1 VTQLDLPTAAAPVNS
16 VKLVELEHASC
27 VAGGR
32 TLLQLPQ
39 LVLHAGERVA
49 IVGHNGAGKST
60 LIKLLTGF
68 MPPASGTVQVLGHA
82 LHRQPGAASLRA
94 LRSEVGQVLQGLHL
108 VGRLSAQDNVLLG
121 ALGRMARAGLWSA
134 GRSCLR
140 WFPPHEVALAQQA
153 LQRVGMAAHAHTR
166 ADRLSGGE
174 KQKTA
179 LARLLMQR
187 PRMVLADEPTAAL
200 DPAAATEVCQLLV
213 QAAATTGAALVT
225 VVHNTAL
232 LPLLADRVIGLAQG
246 RLVFDLPVGQVTE
259 AQLASL
265 YRPEPFQEPTHA

>member
-1 VTQLDLPTAAAPVNS
+1 MKPEPLVTLH
-16 VKLVELEHASC
+16 HASC

-39 LVLHAGERVA
+39 LAIHAGERVA

-68 MPPASGTVQVLGHA
+68 MPPASGKVQVLGHA
-82 LHRQPGAASLRA
+82 LHQQPSAASLRA

-121 ALGRMARAGLWSA
+121 ALGRMGQAGGWNA
-134 GRSCLR
+134 WRSCLR
-140 WFPPHEVALAQQA
+140 WFPPHEVAQARQA
-153 LQRVGMAAHAHTR
+153 LQQVGMAAHAHTR

-187 PRMVLADEPTAAL
+187 PRIILADEPTAAL
-200 DPAAATEVCQLLV
+200 DPAAATEVCQLL
-213 QAAATTGAALVT
+213 AAAASTTGATLVT

-232 LPLLADRVIGLAQG
+232 LPLLADRLIGLSQG
-246 RLVFDLPVGQVTE
+246 RLVFDLPMSEVTE
-259 AQLASL
+259 TQLASL
-265 YRPEPFQEPTHA
+265 YRPELSQEIAHA

>member
-1 VTQLDLPTAAAPVNS
+1 MTKPEP
-16 VKLVELEHASC
+16 LVMLHQARC

-32 TLLQLPQ
+32 TLLQLPSWA
-39 LVLHAGERVA
+39 LHAGERVA

-82 LHRQPGAASLRA
+82 LHQPLSPARLRA

-121 ALGRMARAGLWSA
+121 ALGRMGQAGGWNA
-134 GRSCLR
+134 WRSCLR
-140 WFPPHEVALAQQA
+140 WFPPHEVALARQA
-153 LQRVGMAAHAHTR
+153 LERVGMAAHAHTR

-187 PRMVLADEPTAAL
+187 PRLILADEPTAAL
-200 DPAAATEVCQLLV
+200 DPAAATEVCQLLAGA
-213 QAAATTGAALVT
+213 AAATGATLVT

-232 LPLLADRVIGLAQG
+232 LPLLADRVVGLSQG
-246 RLVFDLPVGQVTE
+246 QLVFDMPVGQVTE
-259 AQLASL
+259 TQLASL
-265 YRPEPFQEPTHA
+265 YRPEPFQEPAHA